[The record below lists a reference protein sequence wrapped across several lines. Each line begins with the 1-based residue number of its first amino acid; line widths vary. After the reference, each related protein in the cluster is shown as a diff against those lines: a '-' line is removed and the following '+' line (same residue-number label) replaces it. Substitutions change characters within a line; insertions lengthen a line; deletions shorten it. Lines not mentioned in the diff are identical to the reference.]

1 MLVSIAY
8 KTLFLVMSKIST
20 TIGKM
25 NKFCAKNYNSIPKV
39 FHSAS
44 NIYLFDEDKNAYFD
58 FLAGY
63 GAVNQ
68 GHCHPHILKEMT
80 KQAEKLTLTSRA
92 CHNPVLGDFSEKITS
107 MFGYDRVLPTN
118 TGCEAGETA
127 IKIAR
132 AWGYMKKGIPQNK
145 AHVLFAK
152 NNFWG
157 RSIAASSSSTDPSCY
172 ENYGPYTPE
181 FSTIPYNNIDALEN
195 ALSKNP
201 HICAFMLEPIQGEA
215 GVIVPDPNYLKH
227 VRVICSKHNVLM
239 IADEVQTGIGRTGE
253 LYECKRN
260 HIKPDILCLGKALGG
275 GFVPISAVLTNDD
288 IMNCI
293 MPGTHGSTFG
303 GNPLACAVSIA
314 ALDVINNEQLDKN
327 AIVMGKLF
335 RDSFQNKKN
344 SIILDVRGEGLM
356 NAIEFENSSIA
367 NTVSERLI
375 ENKVFAKVTQD
386 TIIRFTP
393 PLTISKSQMESA
405 IEKIHHSI
413 DSI

>member
-1 MLVSIAY
+1 
-8 KTLFLVMSKIST
+8 MSKIST
-20 TIGKM
+20 TISKM
-25 NKFCAKNYNSIPKV
+25 NKFCAKNYNSTPKV

-44 NIYLFDEDKNAYFD
+44 NIYLFDEDKKAYFD
-58 FLAGY
+58 FIAGY
-63 GAVNQ
+63 GAINQ
-68 GHCHPHILKEMT
+68 GHCHPHIFNEMT

-92 CHNPVLGDFSEKITS
+92 CYNPVLGDFSEKITT

-127 IKIAR
+127 IKMSR

-157 RSIAASSSSTDPSCY
+157 RSIAASSSSTDSSCY

-181 FSTIPYNNIDALEN
+181 FSTIPYNDIDALEY

-201 HICAFMLEPIQGEA
+201 NICAFMFEPIQGEA
-215 GVIVPDPNYLKH
+215 GVIVPDPNYLKN
-227 VRVICSKHNVLM
+227 VRDICSKYNVLM
-239 IADEVQTGIGRTGE
+239 IADEVQTGIGRTGK
-253 LYECKRN
+253 LYECKRQD
-260 HIKPDILCLGKALGG
+260 IIPDILCLGKALGG
-275 GFVPISAVLTNDD
+275 GFVPISAVLSSDD
-288 IMNCI
+288 IMSCV

-314 ALDVINNEQLDKN
+314 ALDVIKGEQLAKN
-327 AIVMGKLF
+327 AIVIGKLF

-344 SIILDVRGEGLM
+344 DIIVDVRGEGLM
-356 NAIEFENSSIA
+356 NAIEFENSAIA
-367 NTVSERLI
+367 NVVCEKLL
-375 ENKVFAKVTQD
+375 ENKVFSKVTRD
-386 TIIRFTP
+386 AVIRFTP
-393 PLTISKSQMESA
+393 PLTISKGQMEIA
-405 IEKIHHSI
+405 IEKIHSSI